1 MLFTFLF
8 TMACTLVLAAVMI
21 AIRYRIEALSD
32 AQPQAQFVLRART
45 ASDLMSYLV
54 VAYAFATV
62 VLGGY
67 LVWSLIRLR
76 DLSR

>member
-1 MLFTFLF
+1 
-8 TMACTLVLAAVMI
+8 MI
-21 AIRYRIEALSD
+21 
-32 AQPQAQFVLRART
+32 
-45 ASDLMSYLV
+45 YLL